1 MPNKKSRRKQ
11 TQKSKKRQI
20 REEEE
25 ARKYNNAVNSILTE
39 SDIDRICTRVMED
52 HTPPLDDSQR

>member
-11 TQKSKKRQI
+11 TKKSKKRQI

-25 ARKYNNAVNSILTE
+25 ARRYNNAVNSIHE
-39 SDIDRICTRVMED
+39 CDIDRICTRVMED